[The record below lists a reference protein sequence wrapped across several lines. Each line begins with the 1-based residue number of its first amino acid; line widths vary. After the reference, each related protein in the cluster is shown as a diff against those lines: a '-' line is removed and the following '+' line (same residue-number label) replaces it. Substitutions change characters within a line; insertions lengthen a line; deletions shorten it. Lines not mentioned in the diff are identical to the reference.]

1 MLPTGQMRLTAVSE
15 LHILTIWE
23 KTQYS
28 IQGPVGDAPGNS
40 VNNQGLWEA
49 GVVITRDRGGPSYPW
64 ECWLTCLNNST
75 GWRGTEMLLR
85 YKQHCPGSI
94 NKKPCLA
101 EGMSLWSKAGGKG
114 PWLGHSRFSWLCQI
128 SDQWIILHIDVR
140 IYTADSNTA

>member
-49 GVVITRDRGGPSYPW
+49 GVVIKEIEVAPVI
-64 ECWLTCLNNST
+64 
-75 GWRGTEMLLR
+75 
-85 YKQHCPGSI
+85 PGSV
-94 NKKPCLA
+94 
-101 EGMSLWSKAGGKG
+101 
-114 PWLGHSRFSWLCQI
+114 
-128 SDQWIILHIDVR
+128 D
-140 IYTADSNTA
+140 